1 MENGEIFVPI
11 MPWLIGGSRIGGS
24 YNIYNSSV
32 GTDPYKG
39 CLSEKIMNYRIW
51 IEKIEE
57 DEYLKAC
64 CYFGLN
70 SYDNQPED
78 EIITQT
84 FPLTEEGREQARAF
98 IENQKA
104 QYFNESA

>member
-84 FPLTEEGREQARAF
+84 FPLTEEGREQVRVF

-104 QYFNESA
+104 QYFNENA